1 MNMKKES
8 KDQEKTA
15 RLRLV
20 KPHQNKIHIQR
31 DSTPMF
37 QGISLRKKEKNK
49 FKEVAMIKNW
59 SFLQIKFKE

>member
-1 MNMKKES
+1 MRKET

-31 DSTPMF
+31 DSIPIF
-37 QGISLRKKEKNK
+37 LGILLRNKEKNK
-49 FKEVAMIKNW
+49 SKEVAMIKNCN
-59 SFLQIKFKE
+59 FLQMKFKE